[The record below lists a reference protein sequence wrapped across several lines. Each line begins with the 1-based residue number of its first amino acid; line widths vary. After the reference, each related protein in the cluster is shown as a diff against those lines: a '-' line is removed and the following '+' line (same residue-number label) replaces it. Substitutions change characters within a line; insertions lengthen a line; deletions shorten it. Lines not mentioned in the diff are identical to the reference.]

1 MASGAYTQD
10 DRSRPVVA
18 VVISA
23 ILGLW
28 AATGA
33 AAAIVS
39 ANSPSDGD
47 AVENGPAEILDPA
60 VVLNYGG

>member
-1 MASGAYTQD
+1 MATANAQGE
-10 DRSRPVVA
+10 RGRPIVA
-18 VVISA
+18 VIASVL
-23 ILGLW
+23 LGLV

-39 ANSPSDGD
+39 ANSPGDGD
-47 AVENGPAEILDPA
+47 AVRNGPVEVIDPA